1 MNNLAIVIS
10 RSAAV
15 ALLFGCAIVLYFLI
29 VAPIVNEYS
38 AKQHQAVML
47 QEQISRYRAIADRQ
61 GGLKTQLLELESSNE
76 LTDLYWTGGTA
87 AVAGANLQML
97 VNQLVVK
104 SGGSV
109 QSIAN
114 LTDKKSEQAATIAIK
129 VLFSAEM
136 AAIQKILH
144 EIERQQPILFVDTI
158 ELRKRRVRKRRK
170 AVSNDQSSKL
180 QVVLNISGYFLEN

>member
-38 AKQHQAVML
+38 AKRHQAVML
-47 QEQISRYRAIADRQ
+47 QEQIARYKAIADRQ
-61 GGLKTQLLELESSNE
+61 GGLRKQLSELESTNE

-170 AVSNDQSSKL
+170 AVSNDQNSKL

>member
-170 AVSNDQSSKL
+170 AVSNDQNSKL

>member
-38 AKQHQAVML
+38 AKRHQAVML
-47 QEQISRYRAIADRQ
+47 QEQIARYKAIADRQ
-61 GGLKTQLLELESSNE
+61 GGLRKQLSELESTNE

-170 AVSNDQSSKL
+170 AVSNDQSSNL

>member
-38 AKQHQAVML
+38 AKRHQAVML
-47 QEQISRYRAIADRQ
+47 QEQIARYKAIADRQ
-61 GGLKTQLLELESSNE
+61 GGLRKQLSELESTNE

-170 AVSNDQSSKL
+170 AVSNDQNTKL